1 MFVTRNS
8 NGFLVTYS
16 QNSSV
21 SVVTELRAGRMDL
34 DFRQLEGSIC
44 SQVVQAGCRVHP
56 TPIKQPDTRSHSL
69 GLRRPRREAD
79 HFHQSSASSNLIW
92 FVS

>member
-1 MFVTRNS
+1 VTEICQNKIFTLMFVTRNS

-21 SVVTELRAGRMDL
+21 SVVTELRAGRMNL

-44 SQVVQAGCRVHP
+44 SQVVQAGFHVHQ
-56 TPIKQPDTRSHSL
+56 TPIKQPGHIHWD
-69 GLRRPRREAD
+69 
-79 HFHQSSASSNLIW
+79 
-92 FVS
+92 

>member
-1 MFVTRNS
+1 MGFRVLYTAAVAEIRVTEICRNKIFNLMFVTRNS

-34 DFRQLEGSIC
+34 DF
-44 SQVVQAGCRVHP
+44 
-56 TPIKQPDTRSHSL
+56 
-69 GLRRPRREAD
+69 
-79 HFHQSSASSNLIW
+79 
-92 FVS
+92 